1 MAKYGIVGTGPRVFL
16 LILTLL
22 ALVSGGFL
30 WFDYLGLIDVKDTL
44 APVLGFI
51 GIRTRTTVEEPKAP
65 DLLDR
70 QRLDAQWEALEIRDE
85 ELTNLE
91 ETLDLRRA
99 EIEQMMAAVVEREKA
114 IEERE
119 KSFNEQ
125 QKQYDNIIE
134 NLRTVSQKYV
144 SMPPEEA
151 TSRLLEMDDQDI
163 IDILRMT
170 DTIADENGTNS
181 VSSFW
186 LQLMPADRSATLLRK
201 MIEKPTG

>member
-22 ALVSGGFL
+22 ALIFGGLL

-44 APVLGFI
+44 APVLRLVGV
-51 GIRTRTTVEEPKAP
+51 RTRTRVDEPITP
-65 DLLDR
+65 GLLDQ
-70 QRLDAQWEALEIRDE
+70 QRLDAQWEALTLRDE
-85 ELTNLE
+85 ELTTRSE
-91 ETLDLRRA
+91 SLDLREA

-114 IEERE
+114 LEERE

-125 QKQYDNIIE
+125 VNQFDNRSE
-134 NLRTVSQKYV
+134 NLRMVAVQFG

-151 TSRLLEMDDQDI
+151 KDRLLEMTDQDI

-170 DTIADENGTNS
+170 DSIAAQAGTSS
-181 VSSFW
+181 VASYW
-186 LQLMPADRSATLLRK
+186 LQLMPADRSAVLLRK